1 MKTLPIL
8 AAALAAFLMA
18 GCALLQGT
26 APAQVVR
33 EKVVD
38 GVELY
43 CTQPLATREQNR
55 AWINENSPHTIR
67 VTCAG
72 DDPPMS

>member
-1 MKTLPIL
+1 MRYL
-8 AAALAAFLMA
+8 ALIPLALLIGA
-18 GCALLQGT
+18 CALLQST
-26 APAQVVR
+26 TPAHVVR

-43 CTQPLATREQNR
+43 CTQPLAVREQNR
-55 AWINENSPHTIR
+55 EWINENSPHTIQ

-72 DDPPMS
+72 DLPPTS